1 LEHAE
6 GVMHEANHQKV
17 AVLSYLENGKPEEAR
32 GYIIVDGRIGT
43 VLTVMVIFG
52 EFLTGPKK

>member
-1 LEHAE
+1 
-6 GVMHEANHQKV
+6 MHEANHQKV